1 MQCVCVCVSSSCGGE
16 VLDGL
21 VVMKVVR
28 VVKMVRLMAVGA
40 VADHWMLDAFTLQ
53 LFLFVNSFQ
62 LCHQLSDE
70 ALRRSTA
77 NVT

>member
-1 MQCVCVCVSSSCGGE
+1 MCLFVCVSSSGVGE

-28 VVKMVRLMAVGA
+28 VVKMVRLMAVVA
-40 VADHWMLDAFTLQ
+40 VADDWMLDAFTLQ

-70 ALRRSTA
+70 VLRRSTA